1 MRDIRKYNIANT
13 AVIGVY
19 IISNLPFA
27 CYAEVLLCR
36 ILLKEDIC
44 HSEPSKAVTLKFN
57 GYWMLFHCIMFA
69 VALFWIW
76 NIMSIFIMEY
86 TCLQNVLGGKS
97 CIYSKKVLRCNVYI
111 DVVNSGVHKLA
122 CERFSKFI
130 WNHNIIFDVTTID
143 WFVCILFRFRRV
155 MASKNIGENWN
166 IIFSIMLVLIC
177 YEITRCL
184 TSL

>member
-69 VALFWIW
+69 VAVF
-76 NIMSIFIMEY
+76 
-86 TCLQNVLGGKS
+86 
-97 CIYSKKVLRCNVYI
+97 
-111 DVVNSGVHKLA
+111 
-122 CERFSKFI
+122 
-130 WNHNIIFDVTTID
+130 
-143 WFVCILFRFRRV
+143 
-155 MASKNIGENWN
+155 
-166 IIFSIMLVLIC
+166 
-177 YEITRCL
+177 
-184 TSL
+184 

>member
-57 GYWMLFHCIMFA
+57 GYWMLFPLYHVCGG
-69 VALFWIW
+69 LF
-76 NIMSIFIMEY
+76 FEY
-86 TCLQNVLGGKS
+86 GT
-97 CIYSKKVLRCNVYI
+97 
-111 DVVNSGVHKLA
+111 
-122 CERFSKFI
+122 
-130 WNHNIIFDVTTID
+130 
-143 WFVCILFRFRRV
+143 
-155 MASKNIGENWN
+155 
-166 IIFSIMLVLIC
+166 
-177 YEITRCL
+177 
-184 TSL
+184 